1 MAWKDYFIA
10 FDTETT
16 GFGSNARILE
26 LAIVEVVNGEIVDEW
41 SKLFNPPVNWSD
53 PDVQRALDINHLTP
67 AMLAG
72 APQFE
77 SVAGEVWSE
86 FNKADIWVA
95 HNIDF
100 DVRMIR
106 QELERAS
113 LKLPQAQVHA
123 CTQCIDFH
131 TDKVSKGW
139 KLGDLSNRYQVPQQL
154 PAHRALADAKT
165 AGLLFAK
172 QLDRLPE
179 EVAEMTKFAEQAM
192 TSWRVGKGKK
202 R

>member
-16 GFGSNARILE
+16 GFGSNARIIE
-26 LAIVEVVNGEIVDEW
+26 LAIVELVGGEVVDEW
-41 SKLFNPPVNWSD
+41 ASFFNPPVNWED
-53 PDVQRALDINHLTP
+53 RDVMRALEINQLTP
-67 AMLAG
+67 EMLAD

-77 SVAGEVWSE
+77 DVAQHVWSE
-86 FNKADIWVA
+86 FNKADVWVA

-100 DVRMIR
+100 DLRMVR
-106 QELERAS
+106 QELARVS
-113 LKLPQAQVHA
+113 LDLPKVSVHA

-131 TDKVSKGW
+131 TDKVSTGW
-139 KLGDLSNRYQVPQQL
+139 KLSDLANRYKVPQQL

-172 QLDRLPE
+172 QLKHLPE
-179 EVAEMTKFAEQAM
+179 EIDEMTKFAAQAM
-192 TSWRVGKGKK
+192 NSWRAGKGKK